1 MVVKRAT
8 SADIQAME
16 TRLDND
22 PDYRDHSRRLAYR
35 LRELRLERGLSQ
47 EGVAHRAGLALYTY
61 QKFEKGESK
70 PGCPM
75 NPTYHTLLSL
85 AWAFDMDV
93 TELLDLDGSP
103 RPARSGS

>member
-8 SADIQAME
+8 AADIQAME

-22 PDYRDHSRRLAYR
+22 LDYRDHSRRLAYR

-47 EGVAHRAGLALYTY
+47 EGVAHRAGLALYT
-61 QKFEKGESK
+61 
-70 PGCPM
+70 
-75 NPTYHTLLSL
+75 
-85 AWAFDMDV
+85 
-93 TELLDLDGSP
+93 ELLDLDGSP